1 MDTTNTESVQ
11 ARRIAPERRPADDV
25 LRLSWLDIAAIVLV
39 VGFLAMAFLTPTE
52 RTQGDVARLFYLHVP
67 GILMAYIAFG
77 VALAGSIAYL
87 LTRRMRWDHL
97 AVAGAEVGVVF
108 TGLTLV
114 VGMIWAKPTW
124 GVYWTW
130 SARLTLTAIMFFV
143 YLGYLTLR
151 RAIDD
156 PAARARRAA
165 IYGTFSIV
173 QVPIVHFSVV
183 WWRDVHQGQTILGP
197 GPMQIDGILYLAF
210 LSGMAAM
217 AAITAAAIRRRY
229 LLAAIEHRVEQ
240 ALDAGAGAVAGEAV
254 GPPQLED
261 GGETLP

>member
-1 MDTTNTESVQ
+1 MEKTGTQ
-11 ARRIAPERRPADDV
+11 RMRR
-25 LRLSWLDIAAIVLV
+25 SWLDALAVVLV
-39 VGFLAMAFLTPTE
+39 VALFAFAFLTPAE

-67 GILMAYIAFG
+67 GVLMAYAAFG
-77 VALAGSIAYL
+77 VALVGSLAYL
-87 LTRRMRWDHL
+87 ATRDIRWDHL

-156 PAARARRAA
+156 PQARARRAA

-183 WWRDVHQGQTILGP
+183 WWRDVHQGQTLLGP
-197 GPMQIDGILYLAF
+197 GPMQMDGILRLAF
-210 LSGMAAM
+210 FVGLAAM
-217 AAITAAAIRRRY
+217 AAVTAAAIRRRY
-229 LLAAIEHRVEQ
+229 LLAAVEHQIET
-240 ALDAGAGAVAGEAV
+240 AIDAGIGAVAGAAVSAPQFGSDHEASS
-254 GPPQLED
+254 
-261 GGETLP
+261 

>member
-1 MDTTNTESVQ
+1 METTSTERMQ
-11 ARRIAPERRPADDV
+11 R
-25 LRLSWLDIAAIVLV
+25 SWLDALAVALVLV
-39 VGFLAMAFLTPTE
+39 LIALAFLTPQE

-67 GILMAYIAFG
+67 GVLMAYVAFG
-77 VALAGSIAYL
+77 VALVGSLAYL
-87 LTRRMRWDHL
+87 ATRNIRWDHL

-156 PAARARRAA
+156 PQARARRAG

-183 WWRDVHQGQTILGP
+183 WWRDVHQGQTLIGP
-197 GPMQIDGILYLAF
+197 GPMQMDGILYLAF
-210 LSGMAAM
+210 LSGLAAM

-229 LLAAIEHRVEQ
+229 LLAAVEHEIESAIGAGVGVV
-240 ALDAGAGAVAGEAV
+240 AGAAVSA
-254 GPPQLED
+254 PQLGSNAE
-261 GGETLP
+261 GS